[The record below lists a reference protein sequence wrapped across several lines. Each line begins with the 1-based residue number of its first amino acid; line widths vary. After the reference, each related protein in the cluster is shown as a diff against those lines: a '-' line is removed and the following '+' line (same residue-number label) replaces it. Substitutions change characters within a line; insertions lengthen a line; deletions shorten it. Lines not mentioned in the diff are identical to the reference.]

1 VRPDA
6 IDVASGVEASP
17 GVKDH
22 DKVARLFERV
32 RRV

>member
-6 IDVASGVEASP
+6 IDLCSGVEASP

-22 DKVARLFERV
+22 GKLRALFERIK
-32 RRV
+32 RS